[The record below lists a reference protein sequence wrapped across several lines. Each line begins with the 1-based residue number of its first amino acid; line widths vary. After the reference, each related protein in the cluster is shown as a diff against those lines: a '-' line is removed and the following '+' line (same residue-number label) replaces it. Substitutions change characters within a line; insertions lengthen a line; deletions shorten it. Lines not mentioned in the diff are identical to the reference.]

1 MQLTVE
7 IDDETYAG
15 LEVLAKREHAT
26 IGSVVKRAITR
37 LPGLKGLQSAP
48 VVKIPHGYSIPVSE
62 GAFPFTS
69 EDVCRAEEELHLA
82 GKA

>member
-26 IGSVVKRAITR
+26 IGSVVKRVITR
-37 LPGLKGLQSAP
+37 LPGLKSARSVP
-48 VVKIPHGYSIPVSE
+48 VVQIPHGYSIPVPQ

-69 EDVCRAEEELHLA
+69 EDVYRAEEELYLE

>member
-26 IGSVVKRAITR
+26 IGSVVKRAIVR
-37 LPGLKGLQSAP
+37 LPGLKSVQPAP
-48 VVKIPHGYSIPVSE
+48 VVKMPHGYSIPVSE
-62 GAFPFTS
+62 SVPFTS
-69 EDVCRAEEELHLA
+69 EDVYRIEEELYRE

>member
-15 LEVLAKREHAT
+15 LEILAKQEHAT

-37 LPGLKGLQSAP
+37 LPGLKNKLP
-48 VVKIPHGYSIPVSE
+48 PRVVKMPHGYRIPASE

-69 EDVCRAEEELHLA
+69 EDVYRAEEELYLE